1 MAQVSV
7 RLLRHAAAVFL
18 LAVLPGCGGSKSPT
32 EGSTT
37 PDLSSVTLGSDAVTA
52 GQRVPGTVALT
63 SAPSSGSITVNL
75 SSSSPAVATV
85 PPSVGVGPGSTMSTF
100 QVTGVA
106 AGTVTI
112 TASLA
117 ATQRQAQLTVNAAT
131 GSVASFRVL
140 QGDGS
145 SNTDANF
152 TCPVT
157 LDTSMGSL
165 LNKMDCTFDGTAS
178 ISPGGV
184 TDYIWTFFNAANGE
198 AAMYRGR
205 SRVVQPFVPCGTF
218 DGVTTRNVKLEITP
232 VSLPT
237 SEFTRSITLQKLNPC

>member
-1 MAQVSV
+1 
-7 RLLRHAAAVFL
+7 
-18 LAVLPGCGGSKSPT
+18 
-32 EGSTT
+32 
-37 PDLSSVTLGSDAVTA
+37 VTLGSDAVTA
-52 GQRVPGTVALT
+52 GQQVPGTVALT

-85 PPSVGVGPGSTMSTF
+85 PPSVGVGSGSTMSTF

-106 AGTVTI
+106 SGTVTI

-157 LDTSMGSL
+157 LDTSMGGL

-178 ISPGGV
+178 TSPGGV
-184 TDYIWTFFNAANGE
+184 TDYLWPFFNAANGE

-205 SRVVQPFVPCGTF
+205 SRVVQPFLPCGTF
-218 DGVTTRNVKLEITP
+218 DGVTTRNVKLEIIP
-232 VSLPT
+232 VSPPT